1 MGQSDERRGIIGIT
15 GESRHRMKRTA
26 DSNSPLATDP
36 EALIPNFCAGES
48 VWLMVFVM
56 EMMAVVLTL
65 FTGQRGMPA
74 LETLLMFSLYLQWL
88 GISSAIVLCTARG
101 VMRGRSV
108 GMVFFVCW
116 GLLILVTTIIADGAW
131 WLSRVL
137 PIGEPVGETQQAF
150 VLRNVG
156 ISAILSLLLLRY
168 FWGRAQLQAQV
179 KADAET
185 RYLAL
190 QARIRPHF
198 LFNSLNSIA
207 SLIASKP
214 EQAEEMVLD
223 LSELFRASL
232 SKRNTLVT
240 VAEEVEFVKTY
251 MRIEQVRLGDK
262 LWVNWH
268 IRADAT
274 KARIPLLILQPLV
287 ENAVHHGVSRLR
299 GRGGIDVSVRRE
311 GQQLIIDVENP
322 MPPEDAPKRES
333 TGVALENIAQRLK
346 LIYGDA
352 AEMTQGAAK
361 TQNGQVYRAEIRVP
375 YTTTATTAEL
385 NAAAGADEEGD
396 D

>member
-1 MGQSDERRGIIGIT
+1 
-15 GESRHRMKRTA
+15 MKRTTNS
-26 DSNSPLATDP
+26 SNPLAPDP
-36 EALIPNFCAGES
+36 QALIPNFCAGES

-56 EMMAVVLTL
+56 QMMAIVLTL
-65 FTGQRGMPA
+65 LTGERGSQA
-74 LETLLMFSLYLQWL
+74 LGTLLMYSLYLQWM
-88 GISSAIVLCTARG
+88 GISSAIVLCTARR
-101 VMRGRSV
+101 VMTKSSV
-108 GMVFFVCW
+108 GTVFFVCW
-116 GLLILVTTIIADGAW
+116 GLLMLVTVLIADGAW

-150 VLRNVG
+150 VLRNVS

-185 RYLAL
+185 QYLAL

-207 SLIASKP
+207 SLIISKP

-232 SKRNTLVT
+232 DKRNKLVT
-240 VAEEVEFVKTY
+240 VTEEVEFVKTY
-251 MRIEQVRLGDK
+251 MRIETVRLGDK
-262 LWVNWH
+262 LWVNWD
-268 IRADAT
+268 IRPEAAN
-274 KARIPLLILQPLV
+274 ARIPLLILQPLV

-299 GRGGIDVSVRRE
+299 GRGGIDVTVLRDGKRL
-311 GQQLIIDVENP
+311 QVVVENP
-322 MPPEDAPKRES
+322 VPPDDAPKRES

-346 LIYGDA
+346 LIYGDD
-352 AEMTQGAAK
+352 AELTQGLAK
-361 TQNGQVYRAEIRVP
+361 TPNGPVYRAQIKVP
-375 YTTTATTAEL
+375 YTTVDI
-385 NAAAGADEEGD
+385 NAGQAASDDEGD

>member
-1 MGQSDERRGIIGIT
+1 
-15 GESRHRMKRTA
+15 MKREAAKPAAAQDTQ
-26 DSNSPLATDP
+26 
-36 EALIPNFCAGES
+36 ALIPNFCAGEA
-48 VWLMVFVM
+48 VWLLVFVM
-56 EMMAVVLTL
+56 QMMALVLTL
-65 FTGQRGMPA
+65 FTGQRGSAAMG
-74 LETLLMFSLYLQWL
+74 TLLMFSLYLQWI
-88 GISSAIVLCTARG
+88 GISSAIVLCTARRVLSG
-101 VMRGRSV
+101 ASV

-116 GLLILVTTIIADGAW
+116 GLLMLVTTVIADGAW

-150 VLRNVG
+150 VLRNVS

-207 SLIASKP
+207 SLIATKP

-232 SKRNTLVT
+232 DKRNRLVT
-240 VAEEVEFVKTY
+240 VNEEVEFVKTY

-262 LWVNWH
+262 LWVNWD
-268 IRADAT
+268 IAGNAAE
-274 KARIPLLILQPLV
+274 ARIPLLILQPLV

-311 GQQLIIDVENP
+311 GQRLVIDVENP
-322 MPPEDAPKRES
+322 VPPDDAPKRES
-333 TGVALENIAQRLK
+333 TGVALENISQRLK
-346 LIYGDA
+346 LIYGDT
-352 AEMTQGAAK
+352 AELTQGLAR
-361 TQNGQVYRAEIRVP
+361 TPNGPVYRAQIKVP
-375 YTTTATTAEL
+375 YTT
-385 NAAAGADEEGD
+385 ADRDGSTVQDDEGD

>member
-1 MGQSDERRGIIGIT
+1 MT
-15 GESRHRMKRTA
+15 
-26 DSNSPLATDP
+26 PDP
-36 EALIPNFCAGES
+36 QALIPNFCAGEA
-48 VWLMVFVM
+48 VWLLVFVM
-56 EMMAVVLTL
+56 EMMALVLTL
-65 FTGQRGMPA
+65 FTGERGAEAMG
-74 LETLLMFSLYLQWL
+74 TLLVFSLYLQWM
-88 GISSAIVLCTARG
+88 GICSAIVLCTARR
-101 VMRGRSV
+101 VMTKSSV
-108 GMVFFVCW
+108 GTVFFVCW
-116 GLLILVTTIIADGAW
+116 GLLMLVTTLIADGAW

-150 VLRNVG
+150 VLRNVS

-168 FWGRAQLQAQV
+168 FWGRAQLQSQV

-207 SLIASKP
+207 ALIATKP
-214 EQAEEMVLD
+214 DLAEEMVLD

-232 SKRNTLVT
+232 DKRNRLVT

-251 MRIEQVRLGDK
+251 MRIETVRLGDK
-262 LWVNWH
+262 LWVNWD
-268 IRADAT
+268 IAADAEV
-274 KARIPLLILQPLV
+274 ARIPLLILQPLV

-311 GQQLIIDVENP
+311 GPRVVIDVENP
-322 MPPEDAPKRES
+322 MPPDDAPKRES

-346 LIYGDA
+346 LIYGDS
-352 AEMTQGAAK
+352 AELTQGPAR
-361 TQNGQVYRAEIRVP
+361 TQNGPVYRAQIKVP
-375 YTTTATTAEL
+375 YTTVDRD
-385 NAAAGADEEGD
+385 NGAASDNEGD

>member
-1 MGQSDERRGIIGIT
+1 
-15 GESRHRMKRTA
+15 MKRSAETPH
-26 DSNSPLATDP
+26 PLTPDP
-36 EALIPNFCAGES
+36 QALIPNFCAGES

-65 FTGQRGMPA
+65 FTGQRDSEA
-74 LETLLMFSLYLQWL
+74 LGTLLMYSLYLQWI
-88 GISSAIVLCTARG
+88 GICSAIVLCTARR
-101 VMRGRSV
+101 VMTKSSV
-108 GMVFFVCW
+108 GVVFFVCW
-116 GLLILVTTIIADGAW
+116 GLLMLVTTLVADAAW

-137 PIGEPVGETQQAF
+137 PIGEPVGEPQQAF

-156 ISAILSLLLLRY
+156 MSAILSLLLLRY
-168 FWGRAQLQAQV
+168 FWARAQLQAQV
-179 KADAET
+179 RADSET

-207 SLIASKP
+207 SLIATQP

-232 SKRNTLVT
+232 DKRNTLVT

-251 MRIEQVRLGDK
+251 MRIETVRLGDK
-262 LWVNWH
+262 LWVNWE
-268 IRADAT
+268 IALDALD
-274 KARIPLLILQPLV
+274 ARIPLLILQPLV

-299 GRGGIDVSVRRE
+299 GRGGIDVSVRRD
-311 GQQLIIDVENP
+311 GQKLVIDVENP

-333 TGVALENIAQRLK
+333 TGVALENIVQRLK
-346 LIYGDA
+346 LIYGDS
-352 AEMTQGAAK
+352 AELTQGSAR
-361 TQNGQVYRAEIRVP
+361 TQNGPVYRAQIKVP
-375 YTTTATTAEL
+375 YTTVALSTGDAV
-385 NAAAGADEEGD
+385 ADNEGD